1 MEKQIP
7 MLFKADSTHLKLLI
21 ILAGLQ
27 TFIWIDNF
35 YLHDHLTNN
44 DRGFTFLVKKIFFWL
59 TIRFVNGKTNSNAL

>member
-7 MLFKADSTHLKLLI
+7 MLFKAYSTHLKLLI
-21 ILAGLQ
+21 NLAGLQ

-35 YLHDHLTNN
+35 YLLDHLSKN